1 MLMNT
6 PIGSIYWLKTES
18 KFSHPYVVVKINEDQ
33 SLLVC
38 GITTNMKKLNMPK
51 IIVLEAGEGNL
62 PKQSI
67 VEAYSTLTV
76 NKTQLGEFI
85 GTLREE
91 RVNQILNQLN
101 LS

>member
-1 MLMNT
+1 MEIK
-6 PIGSIYWLKTES
+6 PGSIYWLKTES
-18 KFSHPYVVVKINEDQ
+18 KFAHPYVIVKINEDN

-38 GITTNMKKLNMPK
+38 GITTNMKKLNTPK

-67 VEAYSTLTV
+67 IETYNTLTI

-85 GTLREE
+85 GTLSEE
-91 RVNQILNQLN
+91 RVKQVIN
-101 LS
+101 LLSLS

>member
-1 MLMNT
+1 MLMNIS
-6 PIGSIYWLKTES
+6 IGSIYWLKTES
-18 KFSHPYVVVKINEDQ
+18 KFSHPYVVIKINEDQ

-67 VEAYSTLTV
+67 IETYNTLTI
-76 NKTQLGEFI
+76 NKPQLGEFI
-85 GTLREE
+85 GTLNDE
-91 RVNQILNQLN
+91 RISQILNII
-101 LS
+101 

>member
-1 MLMNT
+1 MNT
-6 PIGSIYWLKTES
+6 SIGHIYWLKTES
-18 KFSHPYVVVKINEDQ
+18 KFSHPYVIVKNNEDQ

-67 VEAYSTLTV
+67 VETYNMLTV

-85 GTLREE
+85 GVLSEE
-91 RVNQILNQLN
+91 RMSQISPIILL
-101 LS
+101 

>member
-1 MLMNT
+1 MIVMT
-6 PIGSIYWLKTES
+6 IGSIYWLKTES
-18 KFSHPYVVVKINEDQ
+18 KFPHPYVIVKINEDD

-67 VEAYSTLTV
+67 VEAYNILTV
-76 NKTQLGEFI
+76 NKAQLGEFI

>member
-1 MLMNT
+1 MEIT
-6 PIGSIYWLKTES
+6 HGSIYWLKTES
-18 KFSHPYVVVKINEDQ
+18 KFSHPYVAVKVNEDD

-38 GITTNMKKLNMPK
+38 GITTNMKKLNMPQ

-67 VEAYSTLTV
+67 VETYTTLTI

-85 GTLREE
+85 GALSED
-91 RVNQILNQLN
+91 RVNQILNQLD

>member
-1 MLMNT
+1 MNT
-6 PIGSIYWLKTES
+6 SIGFLYWLKTES
-18 KFSHPYVVVKINEDQ
+18 KFPHPYVIVKINEDQ

-51 IIVLEAGEGNL
+51 IIFLEAGEGNL

-67 VEAYSTLTV
+67 IETYNTVTV

-85 GTLREE
+85 GALSEE
-91 RVNQILNQLN
+91 RVNQIPSIALD
-101 LS
+101 